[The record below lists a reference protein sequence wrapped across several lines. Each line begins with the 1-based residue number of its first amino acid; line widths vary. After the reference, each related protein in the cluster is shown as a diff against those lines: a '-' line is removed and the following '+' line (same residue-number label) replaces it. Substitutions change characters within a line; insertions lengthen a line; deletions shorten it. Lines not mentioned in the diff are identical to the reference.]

1 MYPLVQYFTKTG
13 INLKLLKL
21 GNLKGETSD
30 IVSSFC
36 IQTLKDL
43 KIDIKKCIGFGRDN
57 ANVNFGRCEKKGV
70 NKVYNKLK
78 IEIGADIEG
87 IGCPAHIL
95 HNTLQTAADQLSC
108 DVDQVVLKLLNYFV
122 IYTVGTERLKNF
134 CDFVNVEYKKLLSH
148 SKTRWLSLQ
157 PAIERVLELFDAL
170 NRFSYQRIQYL
181 KLYSI
186 FSTIL

>member
-108 DVDQVVLKLLNYFV
+108 DVDRSSCFK
-122 IYTVGTERLKNF
+122 IT
-134 CDFVNVEYKKLLSH
+134 
-148 SKTRWLSLQ
+148 
-157 PAIERVLELFDAL
+157 
-170 NRFSYQRIQYL
+170 
-181 KLYSI
+181 
-186 FSTIL
+186 